1 MSDTTPKDQPP
12 QPLQFPETVE
22 VQARTRT
29 RRKKPGKAPDNVIPM
44 PCPEDRPFLNSSN
57 ETLFK
62 CFNTLTGMINQ
73 ITEEINERL
82 SSCTCSK
89 KP

>member
-12 QPLQFPETVE
+12 QPLGFPEPVE

-44 PCPEDRPFLNSSN
+44 QSPEDNPFPRLRNN
-57 ETLFK
+57 EMFEVV
-62 CFNTLTGMINQ
+62 NHLTEMMNEAIK
-73 ITEEINERL
+73 EINERL
-82 SSCTCSK
+82 SRCTCSK